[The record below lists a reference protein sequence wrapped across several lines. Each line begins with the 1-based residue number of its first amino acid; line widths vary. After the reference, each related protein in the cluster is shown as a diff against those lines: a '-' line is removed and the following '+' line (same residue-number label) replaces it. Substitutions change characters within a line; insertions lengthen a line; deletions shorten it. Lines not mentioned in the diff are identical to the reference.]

1 MASTVPGT
9 ATPQV
14 ASPEDVVTGATDGPK
29 LRKHKK
35 RRGHRSGSTK
45 EHKDQKRG
53 IMTPMNDHEEEAL
66 SLMLTASLAPS
77 PKATAT
83 PLFSAASLPDTP
95 TQRHSDSRSDIDI
108 IDKHAD
114 WATATSGVRSVVS
127 PLSPAQTRSEHHV
140 TRRQQ
145 AEQEKEQLKD
155 REKEPSKE
163 KPNLQQPQT
172 QEQPV
177 ATTELVEWLPP
188 AVEATQPKPMPPFIQ
203 GSMDAA
209 SSNTPKPCL
218 GTAKTED
225 TDGPPLAAT
234 KEITSTSESSWRILP
249 ASLNYSVVIT
259 IALLSAGAAVV
270 GLLMWLQADHVEVRT
285 KSGSS
290 VRGYRSYASSHRIYT
305 FLGIPYAQP
314 PLHQLRFRLPVVASE
329 NGSVVQATLDCPPC
343 PQKDWFSGSN
353 EGWDGA
359 EECLHLNVWTP
370 CAETTAGGG
379 CEKQPVLV
387 FLYAEGFQTGS
398 NQRFDGSLLAASENL
413 VVVAPNFRLGVLGF
427 FHKDGHEMPG
437 NLALHDQ
444 ELVVKWVQEHVELFG
459 GDWNNTVFMGAATG
473 AWSIG
478 AHLVSTNPV
487 WRWRTQRLLL
497 HSESPFR
504 RVYTANPAAF
514 AEAVGC
520 GQNQSSSSCFTELPL
535 QTVLEA
541 GRHFPFGPNYEC
553 RLLPQAPWHMARRF
567 NIIEKQVILGTVYN
581 EGSPLVEI
589 LERDGDASDSYMR
602 GAVQEL
608 LTSYGVNE
616 SGKLVEQYTSGTWTG
631 QRGMNLSWAHL
642 LLGDVFFE
650 CPVLSFA
657 LHLSTRGNRV
667 YVYRFDYKPTF
678 SRFAGQS
685 GPSRLEDVE
694 FLFGT
699 PIQHDMGNSQEKV
712 LSSRMMRM
720 LSTFIRN
727 GSLPKVDGEEWPLY
741 TTETKKRVSI
751 TSEALHVLPEDSV
764 ERCHRLGE
772 AFLPEL
778 MFGAPT

>member
-1 MASTVPGT
+1 MELEKVDSKLAYLIE
-9 ATPQV
+9 AKRALLLRWKAQRFNRR
-14 ASPEDVVTGATDGPK
+14 
-29 LRKHKK
+29 LRKTISELTKANEDHCRTLVHNVG
-35 RRGHRSGSTK
+35 RRKARTSNIMK
-45 EHKDQKRG
+45 QIYKDKIKVGFVDAVYRDG
-53 IMTPMNDHEEEAL
+53 KPLPI
-66 SLMLTASLAPS
+66 SLMDTLRKVIICAS
-77 PKATAT
+77 
-83 PLFSAASLPDTP
+83 
-95 TQRHSDSRSDIDI
+95 
-108 IDKHAD
+108 
-114 WATATSGVRSVVS
+114 VR
-127 PLSPAQTRSEHHV
+127 TM
-140 TRRQQ
+140 
-145 AEQEKEQLKD
+145 
-155 REKEPSKE
+155 EPE
-163 KPNLQQPQT
+163 
-172 QEQPV
+172 
-177 ATTELVEWLPP
+177 
-188 AVEATQPKPMPPFIQ
+188 
-203 GSMDAA
+203 
-209 SSNTPKPCL
+209 
-218 GTAKTED
+218 
-225 TDGPPLAAT
+225 
-234 KEITSTSESSWRILP
+234 
-249 ASLNYSVVIT
+249 
-259 IALLSAGAAVV
+259 
-270 GLLMWLQADHVEVRT
+270 ADHVEVRT

-290 VRGYRSYASSHRIYT
+290 VRGYRSYAASHRVYT

-314 PLHQLRFRLPVVASE
+314 PLHQLRFRLPVMASE
-329 NGSVVQATLDCPPC
+329 NRSVVQATLDCPPC

-398 NQRFDGSLLAASENL
+398 NQRFDGSLLAAFENL

-444 ELVVKWVQEHVELFG
+444 EMVMKWVQEHVELFG

-497 HSESPFR
+497 LSESPFR
-504 RVYTANPAAF
+504 RVYSASPAAF

-541 GRHFPFGPNYEC
+541 GRHFPFGPNYDS

-616 SGKLVEQYTSGTWTG
+616 SGKLVEQYASGTSTA

-650 CPVLSFA
+650 CPLLSFA
-657 LHLSTRGNRV
+657 LHLSARGNRV
-667 YVYRFDYKPTF
+667 HVYRFD
-678 SRFAGQS
+678 
-685 GPSRLEDVE
+685 
-694 FLFGT
+694 
-699 PIQHDMGNSQEKV
+699 HKV
-712 LSSRMMRM
+712 L
-720 LSTFIRN
+720 L
-727 GSLPKVDGEEWPLY
+727 LPRSEEIL
-741 TTETKKRVSI
+741 
-751 TSEALHVLPEDSV
+751 
-764 ERCHRLGE
+764 
-772 AFLPEL
+772 
-778 MFGAPT
+778 